1 MDPPSAMIGQV
12 VRSLLVGAVMV
23 RERQV
28 ALALQS
34 GCWRRGKKKK
44 QKSGTTHAFRGDVL
58 GWNPVNWAMK
68 DEKGKVAEGIALGGG
83 QIKVWMYQ
91 GTHRAAQI

>member
-12 VRSLLVGAVMV
+12 VRSLLVRAVMV

-28 ALALQS
+28 VLALQS

-44 QKSGTTHAFRGDVL
+44 KSGTTHAFRGDIL

-68 DEKGKVAEGIALGGG
+68 DGKVAEGIALGGG
-83 QIKVWMYQ
+83 QIKVWMSQ